1 MDLLL
6 IIREWASVWMGCNL
20 FSLKENLKKNTLS
33 MLDKCSAI
41 TVGQDGLN
49 TLVTNLT
56 QPSQQS

>member
-1 MDLLL
+1 
-6 IIREWASVWMGCNL
+6 
-20 FSLKENLKKNTLS
+20 

-56 QPSQQS
+56 QPSQQSWSSESCCLPFPDEVTEALKGLLLW